1 MSIASSQ
8 KANLQSLSSFGS
20 SRADFVETGKM
31 AEVEKLLAE
40 YAGKFIS
47 AAQRNL
53 RAKQKI
59 DTGALMDVQFE
70 VSYMGKSFVL
80 TLGYEAGSKA
90 AEYWDFVN
98 QGVAGVG
105 KTLSGSPYKFKTKGA
120 SKKMIDAMQG
130 WISRHNI
137 RPSDKYTISGLEKKR
152 KSIRS
157 TVSQTTKLRSLATA
171 FARSIKKK
179 GIQPTN
185 YFDNAL
191 KLFNSAEFQKDLS
204 EAVGFEVQV
213 AIKNSWENNK

>member
-1 MSIASSQ
+1 MIYTIGDNKQ
-8 KANLQSLSSFGS
+8 
-20 SRADFVETGKM
+20 DFTTTGRMDVVED
-31 AEVEKLLAE
+31 LLAT
-40 YAGKFIS
+40 YAKKFIE

-59 DTGALMDVQFE
+59 DTGALMDMTFDVTYLGK
-70 VSYMGKSFVL
+70 SYMV
-80 TLGYEAGSKA
+80 TIGYHKDSKA

-105 KTLSGSPYKFKTKGA
+105 KTLSGSPYKFKTKSA

-130 WISRHNI
+130 WITRHNI

-213 AIKNSWENNK
+213 AIKNSWENK

>member
-1 MSIASSQ
+1 MIYTIGDNKQ
-8 KANLQSLSSFGS
+8 
-20 SRADFVETGKM
+20 DFTTTGRMDVVED
-31 AEVEKLLAE
+31 LLAT
-40 YAGKFIS
+40 YAKKFIE

-59 DTGALMDVQFE
+59 DTGALMDMTFD
-70 VSYMGKSFVL
+70 VSYMGKSYMV
-80 TLGYEAGSKA
+80 TIGYPKDSKA

-130 WISRHNI
+130 WITRHNI

-157 TVSQTTKLRSLATA
+157 TVSQTTKIRSLATA

-204 EAVGFEVQV
+204 EAVGFEIQV
-213 AIKNSWENNK
+213 AIKNSWENK

>member
-20 SRADFVETGKM
+20 SKADFVETGKM

-53 RAKQKI
+53 RSKQKI

>member
-20 SRADFVETGKM
+20 SRADFTETGKM

-130 WISRHNI
+130 WITRHNI

-171 FARSIKKK
+171 FARSIKRK

-204 EAVGFEVQV
+204 EAVGFEIQV
-213 AIKNSWENNK
+213 AIKNSWENK

>member
-20 SRADFVETGKM
+20 SRADFTETGKM

-53 RAKQKI
+53 RSKQKI

-70 VSYMGKSFVL
+70 VRYMGKSFVL

-130 WISRHNI
+130 WITRHNI